1 MEPLSKP
8 PTTGTTL
15 QWNLSPMHPL
25 LRPLY
30 SGTSLQSTHYWD
42 HSTVEPLSN
51 PPTTGTTLQWNL
63 SLIHQLLGPLYGGTS
78 LQSTHYWDHSTVEP
92 LSNPPTTATTLQWN
106 LFNNCNLN
114 KIDNLVLMQLT
125 PKSLDWCPA
134 RNPSTPGN
142 SPPQCCWNR
151 ASTH

>member
-1 MEPLSKP
+1 MQLLDGCRYFPSQRDSGYLSNE
-8 PTTGTTL
+8 
-15 QWNLSPMHPL
+15 WENLPSQRASEYLPNKQSNNYGFIPKDKL
-25 LRPLY
+25 NKQCFSTPVLY

-51 PPTTGTTLQWNL
+51 PPTTG
-63 SLIHQLLGPLYGGTS
+63 
-78 LQSTHYWDHSTVEP
+78 
-92 LSNPPTTATTLQWN
+92 TTLQWN

-151 ASTH
+151 ASTHWY